1 MTGGLLQEGP
11 DLAFLPSQCRLL
23 IGRKLWHENMN
34 RRRNSQIKLPY
45 IELSRKPCH
54 LSSISTESQQPCLA
68 AERERAPRR
77 RVQELQ
83 GWTPVPCGS
92 HCPLPEEGQGE
103 ALAY

>member
-77 RVQELQ
+77 
-83 GWTPVPCGS
+83 PCPGAPRLDS
-92 HCPLPEEGQGE
+92 SSLWVALP
-103 ALAY
+103 AT